1 MLPNCLALI
10 WNHFELKTFDNFY
23 NGVYRDSRNLKEKPC
38 LPQYRKVPGRFDKRV
53 PTHQYQDPKERYC
66 HAYFE
71 TLELAT
77 GVVER
82 RFDQEDLHTIR
93 KIEVLLLKAGNGKI
107 VDSIPPVIQNYLKAD
122 FDQDRL
128 KSQLSLVC
136 DMIKSAS
143 QSGTVQVKKV
153 TNVMTIA
160 EAMNKNDIY
169 KSNAEWSWQVS

>member
-1 MLPNCLALI
+1 M
-10 WNHFELKTFDNFY
+10 
-23 NGVYRDSRNLKEKPC
+23 
-38 LPQYRKVPGRFDKRV
+38 
-53 PTHQYQDPKERYC
+53 
-66 HAYFE
+66 
-71 TLELAT
+71 
-77 GVVER
+77 VER

-169 KSNAEWSWQVS
+169 KSNAE